1 VAVETFP
8 VLAGLFG
15 GPGDALLG
23 RGQVGQVL
31 GDVERQRV
39 QVESAGPERGPRGGA
54 AAGSPRPAR
63 ARRRRRGCARP
74 PRRSAPRAGRRPAGP
89 GAASGPAPPGAGGSE
104 VWKAF
109 HTSGNAHRA
118 SDNSRRRYR
127 LAALT
132 AEPRRTHRRRSANS
146 AGLGRRSGVSSNTSP
161 ARASTSASMTSVLFL
176 PLIAPRS
183 REAWREPSSANWP
196 PVPVA
201 AIDMPNQ

>member
-1 VAVETFP
+1 MCSATTAVS
-8 VLAGLFG
+8 A
-15 GPGDALLG
+15 A
-23 RGQVGQVL
+23 RRAQASWARCGQ
-31 GDVERQRV
+31 
-39 QVESAGPERGPRGGA
+39 
-54 AAGSPRPAR
+54 RPSTAR
-63 ARRRRRGCARP
+63 AV
-74 PRRSAPRAGRRPAGP
+74 
-89 GAASGPAPPGAGGSE
+89 GSE

-127 LAALT
+127 LASVT

-196 PVPVA
+196 PVSVA
-201 AIDMPNQ
+201 AIDRPSQVIEVGSATATAPGYAGNCLPNEVRPARAGWTRNR